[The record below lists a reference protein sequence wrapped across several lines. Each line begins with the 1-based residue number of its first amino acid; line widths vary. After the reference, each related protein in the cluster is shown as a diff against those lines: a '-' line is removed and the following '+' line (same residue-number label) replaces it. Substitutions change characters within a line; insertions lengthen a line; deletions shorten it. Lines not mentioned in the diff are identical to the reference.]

1 MTSTEF
7 QRLRAYWLAARTSQS
22 HRPTLSGKRAAKG
35 AAKGYGQILKTSH
48 IHAMSMETQTSQR
61 KHNRV

>member
-35 AAKGYGQILKTSH
+35 AAKGYGQVLKSSH
-48 IHAMSMETQTSQR
+48 IHSMSMETQVFQR
-61 KHNRV
+61 SRV